1 MVLREWHARIPDYRI
16 APGARLTERGGQLT
30 MPNLP
35 SNGRCERCSCRSTRA
50 RAWGTAAATR
60 RRRRLL
66 SDDEEGFV
74 AQRGQAFEVPDGM
87 LDEARDAADACPEG
101 AISLRAAVDADA

>member
-1 MVLREWHARIPDYRI
+1 MH
-16 APGARLTERGGQLT
+16 GARPLLRGG
-30 MPNLP
+30 
-35 SNGRCERCSCRSTRA
+35 G
-50 RAWGTAAATR
+50 
-60 RRRRLL
+60 RLL